1 MFDRRLLANFDWTLL
16 GLTLLIALLGVAG
29 IYSASRGYT
38 GEAQFWL
45 RQLYWIG
52 LGLGVGFVVLLVDFR
67 TIGQWSYLFH
77 GAVIAALAAL
87 PVLGAGD
94 GQVDRWFSLG
104 PVSVQPSEFAKFT
117 TILAIAYYL
126 RDGRRVGNIGWRG
139 MIVPLGLV
147 LVPFFLIVNQPD
159 LGTALLL
166 PTIFLPILILAG
178 LRLRLLVTLGIV
190 ALFAIVGVVASFQL
204 GSYRIDDAVLA
215 QLRRERTPAEQLAA
229 LGQLKGQQYY
239 LPGSMRGRLNAHPQ
253 LYGESEL
260 QEVVVER
267 AFRPF
272 ISTLLRPYQQ
282 RRLLTFINPEQDPLG
297 AGYHV
302 IQSRV
307 AIGSGGFLGKGFG
320 ESTQGSLNFLPARHT
335 DFIFSIF
342 AEEWGFLGAVVLLGL
357 YTLLVVRAVSI
368 VFDTHD
374 RFSAFVTMG
383 VATMIAIQV
392 LINTGMAAGL
402 LPVVGVPLPLFS
414 YGGSS
419 MVTMLIG
426 IAILLN
432 VRMRRFLWG

>member
-1 MFDRRLLANFDWTLL
+1 
-16 GLTLLIALLGVAG
+16 
-29 IYSASRGYT
+29 
-38 GEAQFWL
+38 
-45 RQLYWIG
+45 
-52 LGLGVGFVVLLVDFR
+52 
-67 TIGQWSYLFH
+67 
-77 GAVIAALAAL
+77 
-87 PVLGAGD
+87 
-94 GQVDRWFSLG
+94 
-104 PVSVQPSEFAKFT
+104 
-117 TILAIAYYL
+117 
-126 RDGRRVGNIGWRG
+126 
-139 MIVPLGLV
+139 
-147 LVPFFLIVNQPD
+147 
-159 LGTALLL
+159 
-166 PTIFLPILILAG
+166 
-178 LRLRLLVTLGIV
+178 
-190 ALFAIVGVVASFQL
+190 
-204 GSYRIDDAVLA
+204 
-215 QLRRERTPAEQLAA
+215 
-229 LGQLKGQQYY
+229 
-239 LPGSMRGRLNAHPQ
+239 MRGRLNAHPQ

>member
-1 MFDRRLLANFDWTLL
+1 
-16 GLTLLIALLGVAG
+16 
-29 IYSASRGYT
+29 
-38 GEAQFWL
+38 
-45 RQLYWIG
+45 
-52 LGLGVGFVVLLVDFR
+52 
-67 TIGQWSYLFH
+67 
-77 GAVIAALAAL
+77 
-87 PVLGAGD
+87 
-94 GQVDRWFSLG
+94 
-104 PVSVQPSEFAKFT
+104 
-117 TILAIAYYL
+117 
-126 RDGRRVGNIGWRG
+126 
-139 MIVPLGLV
+139 
-147 LVPFFLIVNQPD
+147 
-159 LGTALLL
+159 
-166 PTIFLPILILAG
+166 
-178 LRLRLLVTLGIV
+178 
-190 ALFAIVGVVASFQL
+190 
-204 GSYRIDDAVLA
+204 
-215 QLRRERTPAEQLAA
+215 
-229 LGQLKGQQYY
+229 
-239 LPGSMRGRLNAHPQ
+239 
-253 LYGESEL
+253 
-260 QEVVVER
+260 
-267 AFRPF
+267 
-272 ISTLLRPYQQ
+272 
-282 RRLLTFINPEQDPLG
+282 
-297 AGYHV
+297 V